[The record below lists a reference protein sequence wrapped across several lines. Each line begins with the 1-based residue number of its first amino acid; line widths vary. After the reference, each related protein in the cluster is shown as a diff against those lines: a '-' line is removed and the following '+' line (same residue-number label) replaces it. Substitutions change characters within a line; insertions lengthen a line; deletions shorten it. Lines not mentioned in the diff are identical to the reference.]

1 MEGLVPWLI
10 VGLGNPGP
18 KYSANR
24 HNIGFMVADELVRR
38 LGATFQDKFEGR
50 VARGRLAGVD
60 VLVLEPQ
67 TFMNLSGAAL
77 GAAASYFKI
86 APEHVIV
93 IHDELDLPFEQV
105 RVKVGGGHAGH
116 NGLRS
121 VFQHFGA
128 DFVRVRCGIG
138 RPVQSDVVSYVLSDF
153 SVTERETL
161 GAFVDEAAEAVELI
175 VSRGALEAMNV
186 IHPRQ
191 KRKGTMAE

>member
-1 MEGLVPWLI
+1 MPWLI

>member
-1 MEGLVPWLI
+1 
-10 VGLGNPGP
+10 
-18 KYSANR
+18 
-24 HNIGFMVADELVRR
+24 MVADELVRR

>member
-1 MEGLVPWLI
+1 VPWLI

-18 KYSANR
+18 RYRENR
-24 HNIGFMVADELVRR
+24 HNIGFMVADAIARR
-38 LGATFQDKFEGR
+38 MGATFQSKFEGQA
-50 VARGRLAGVD
+50 ARGRFGGDD

-67 TFMNLSGAAL
+67 TYMNVSGVAL
-77 GAAASYFKI
+77 NAAATFFKT

-93 IHDELDLPFEQV
+93 IHDELDLPYGQV

-121 VFQHFGA
+121 IFQHFGA
-128 DFVRVRCGIG
+128 DFLRVRCGVG
-138 RPVQSDVVSYVLSDF
+138 RPADGDVADYVLSDF
-153 SVTERETL
+153 SAAERETL
-161 GAFVDEAAEAVELI
+161 GSFVDDAVEAVELI

-191 KRKGTMAE
+191 RRKETTAV